1 MNKSAK
7 SLSGRPRSAE
17 VDQSILQAALELLAE
32 VGYQAM
38 SMEAIATRAGV
49 GKATIYRR
57 YASKEELV
65 ADAIE
70 SRFGEE
76 EEIPDTGSLWGD
88 LEVVIDDIIQT
99 MLSDLGR
106 QTLAL
111 IISTA
116 SSSPQFAQIYYAKYI
131 APHRDALAVLFERAK
146 ARGEIEHDVDAG
158 FFLDLVGSS
167 IFYALMFKPE
177 PEAIEAHIR
186 RVMNFAVAGADLESH
201 HSSQHHTS
209 GSN

>member
-1 MNKSAK
+1 MSKCAK
-7 SLSGRPRSAE
+7 NPSGRPRSSEA
-17 VDQSILQAALELLAE
+17 DQAILQATLDLLAE

-38 SMEAIATRAGV
+38 SIEAIAARAKV

-65 ADAIE
+65 ADALE

-76 EEIPDTGSLWGD
+76 EPTPDTGSLWAD
-88 LEVVIDDIIQT
+88 LEVVIGDIVET
-99 MLSDLGR
+99 TLSDLGR

-131 APHRDALAVLFERAK
+131 APHRNELTVLFERAK
-146 ARGEIEHDVDAG
+146 ARGEIDRNVDPG

-167 IFYALMFKPE
+167 IFYSLMFKTE
-177 PEAIEAHIR
+177 PGAIEAHIR
-186 RVMNFAVAGADLESH
+186 RVMSFAVTGSDAGASQES
-201 HSSQHHTS
+201 S
-209 GSN
+209 GSS